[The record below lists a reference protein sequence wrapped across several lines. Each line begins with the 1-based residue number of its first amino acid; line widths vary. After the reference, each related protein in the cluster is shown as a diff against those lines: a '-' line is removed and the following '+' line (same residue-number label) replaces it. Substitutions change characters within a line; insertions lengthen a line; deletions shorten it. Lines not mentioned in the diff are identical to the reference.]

1 MPKIP
6 NLEKWFDRLA
16 RNKMHGAALSTAGTA
31 VGLLIMTAALLPWGE
46 PAQGIVTVI
55 GLAHVAVSSCL
66 FVAFA
71 VLEFYKSL

>member
-16 RNKMHGAALSTAGTA
+16 RNKMPGPALATAGTA
-31 VGLLIMTAALLPWGE
+31 VGLLIMTAGLLPWGQ
-46 PAQGIVTVI
+46 PAQDIMTGI
-55 GLAHVAVSSCL
+55 GLAHLAASSCL

-71 VLEFYKSL
+71 ALQFYKSL

>member
-6 NLEKWFDRLA
+6 DLEKWFDRLV
-16 RNKMHGAALSTAGTA
+16 RNKMHGPALATAGTA
-31 VGLLIMTAALLPWGE
+31 VGLLIMAAALLPWGQ

-55 GLAHVAVSSCL
+55 GLAHLAASSTL

-71 VLEFYKSL
+71 ALQFYKSL